1 MKHRGIKYYGPRDMS
16 AGWHLHEA
24 ESFFQNWD
32 ENVCD
37 PDINAIL
44 ELYNIKQYFDAGIR
58 LEQWTDEQLAE
69 FQSKCKLI
77 PGILGRFCSTITD
90 TNLALLCQEVDW
102 NYTDDFW
109 SLICDY
115 RVYLRISAE
124 SMKALLDSDE
134 RVVWHVLKHKVLAAP
149 FGQAIAEHLTHNRC
163 TAKELISHFLA
174 AHEHTDNQM
183 HFPAEFTQ
191 EMRDK
196 VLSDFVDREDGNIN
210 SLRLLEQA
218 QSTKEFPV
226 SDRLKLK
233 ARRKCDAL
241 QEKLF
246 AGSTGMSYGAEVLF
260 KSIPDGSVEASYED
274 NVICTAYSRE
284 WIKENQDFP
293 TLLNNFVHL
302 FEYVDREHRCSF
314 LSLKSELGV
323 FERHLGVKGKK
334 DYHTGIAFNVKR
346 MQSLLQMAAYQQE
359 LQQLGIRLEDLF
371 KWFFEVYLKE
381 EFNAQG
387 FTYSPPSEGTTY
399 AEKCKL
405 LAIAIDGVLKQYR
418 LFCEDGYVDRE
429 LLEMSSGHV
438 VFADLVSMRE
448 KKYAY
453 SNSNDLL
460 SEQHLLYSDQSMMS
474 YTEKTGSKYH
484 ALPQL
489 LTMETVTREDFAQ
502 YQQRNLDWLISRT
515 AVGIAADGRLQINK
529 GRAVVL
535 KDLFANEVICPEY
548 YDPVL
553 MEQVEGMVLVG
564 DIRYENTLFSKPEQ
578 DYLNYVLNKS
588 EFSNGLD
595 LRNRY
600 SHDTCSM
607 DEKTQSQDYLELLKI
622 MVLIIIK
629 INEEFCIK
637 NPIQNT
643 K

>member
-1 MKHRGIKYYGPRDMS
+1 MKHRGIKYYGPHDMS
-16 AGWHLHEA
+16 SGWHLREA

-32 ENVCD
+32 EHVCK
-37 PDINAIL
+37 PDINSIL
-44 ELYNIKQYFDAGIR
+44 ELYNIKQYFDAGMR
-58 LEQWTDEQLAE
+58 LEQWTNEQLGE
-69 FQSKCKLI
+69 FQSKCKLV

-90 TNLALLCQEVDW
+90 TNLAMLCKEVDW

-115 RVYLRISAE
+115 KVYRRISSV
-124 SMKALLDSDE
+124 SMKALMDSEE
-134 RVVWHVLKHKVLAAP
+134 RVVWHVLEQKVLVTS
-149 FGQAIAEHLTHNRC
+149 FGKVIAEHLTHNKR
-163 TAKELISHFLA
+163 TAEELISHFLA
-174 AHEHTDNQM
+174 AHERTNKQLY
-183 HFPAEFTQ
+183 FPEELTQ

-196 VLSDFVDREDGNIN
+196 ILSDFVDQEDGNIN
-210 SLRLLEQA
+210 GLRLLEQA

-226 SDRLKLK
+226 SDRLRLK
-233 ARRKCDAL
+233 ARKKCELL

-246 AGSTGMSYGAEVLF
+246 AGSAGMSYGAQVSF
-260 KSIPDGSVEASYED
+260 KSIPDGSVEEYSED

-284 WIKENQDFP
+284 WIQENLDFP
-293 TLLNNFVHL
+293 TLLNNFIYL
-302 FEYVDREHRCSF
+302 FGYVDRERRCSF
-314 LSLKSELGV
+314 LSLKSNLGV
-323 FERHLGVKGKK
+323 LERHLGVKGKK
-334 DYHTGIAFNVKR
+334 DYETGIAFNVKR
-346 MQSLLQMAAYQQE
+346 IQSLLQMMAYQRE
-359 LQQLGIRLEDLF
+359 LKELGIRLEDII
-371 KWFFEVYLKE
+371 KWFFEEYLKE
-381 EFNAQG
+381 EFDAVG

-460 SEQHLLYSDQSMMS
+460 SEQQLLYSDQSMMS

-484 ALPQL
+484 TLPEL
-489 LTMETVTREDFAQ
+489 LTLEAVSREDFAQ
-502 YQQRNLDWLISRT
+502 YQEPNLDWLISRGSVY
-515 AVGIAADGRLQINK
+515 VGSDGRLQISK
-529 GRAVVL
+529 ARAVVL
-535 KDLFANEVICPEY
+535 KDLFVNEVICPAY
-548 YDPVL
+548 YGPFL
-553 MEQVEGMVLVG
+553 SAQVEKMVSDG

-600 SHDTCSM
+600 SHDTCSL

-629 INEEFCIK
+629 INEEFCK
-637 NPIQNT
+637 RNPKQNT
-643 K
+643 N